1 MIRRILLFVNLIL
14 ILASMWIALTIGQI
28 RGPQANP
35 DSVVRN
41 IIYAHVP
48 SSICA
53 MLCFVV
59 LLVASIGYLIT
70 SKRTWDLLAMA
81 SAEVGTVF
89 AAILNLT
96 GSIFSRAE
104 WGMWWT
110 PSPRLVSAAL
120 LWFLCV
126 VYLIL
131 RSSIAGSADKKARI
145 CAVYGIIA
153 FLDVPMVYISAR
165 YMQDIHQ
172 PSFSFDAAGQR
183 LAFFMS
189 MASIVLLG
197 ALLIWIRTDLLKI
210 KNRLEEHF

>member
-1 MIRRILLFVNLIL
+1 MRPILLVFAMGL
-14 ILASMWIALTIGQI
+14 ILASMWTALTVGQI
-28 RGPQANP
+28 QGPPANP

-41 IIYAHVP
+41 IIYVHVP

-59 LLVASIGYLIT
+59 LLVTSIGYLAT
-70 SKRTWDLLAMA
+70 SRRIWDQVSVAA
-81 SAEVGTVF
+81 AEVGVVF

-104 WGMWWT
+104 WGIWWT
-110 PSPRLVSAAL
+110 PSPRLISAAL
-120 LWFLCV
+120 LWFLYV

-131 RSSIAGSADKKARI
+131 RSSLEGSADKKAKI

-165 YMQDIHQ
+165 YLPDVHRAT
-172 PSFSFDAAGQR
+172 FSFDAAGQR
-183 LAFFMS
+183 AAFFLS
-189 MASIVLLG
+189 MAAMALL
-197 ALLIWIRTDLLKI
+197 ASLLIWI
-210 KNRLEEHF
+210 

>member
-1 MIRRILLFVNLIL
+1 MRPILLVFAMGL
-14 ILASMWIALTIGQI
+14 ILASMWTALTVGQI
-28 RGPQANP
+28 QGPPANP

-41 IIYAHVP
+41 IIYIHVP

-59 LLVASIGYLIT
+59 LLVTSIGYLAT
-70 SKRTWDLLAMA
+70 SRRIWDQVSVAA
-81 SAEVGTVF
+81 AEVGVVF

-104 WGMWWT
+104 WGIWWT
-110 PSPRLVSAAL
+110 PSPRLISAAL
-120 LWFLCV
+120 LWFLYV

-131 RSSIAGSADKKARI
+131 RSSLEGSADKKAKI

-165 YMQDIHQ
+165 YLPVVHRAT
-172 PSFSFDAAGQR
+172 FSFDAAGQR
-183 LAFFMS
+183 AAFFLS
-189 MASIVLLG
+189 MAAMALL
-197 ALLIWIRTDLLKI
+197 ASLLIWIRTDFLQI
-210 KNRLEEHF
+210 KTRFEEQL

>member
-1 MIRRILLFVNLIL
+1 MIRRILLCLDMIL
-14 ILASMWIALTIGQI
+14 ILTALWLSLTAGRIQ
-28 RGPQANP
+28 GPQANP

-53 MLCFVV
+53 MLCFIV
-59 LLVASIGYLIT
+59 LLVASVAYLKT
-70 SKRTWDLLAMA
+70 SKGIWDQVAMA

-89 AAILNLT
+89 AVILNLT
-96 GSIFSRAE
+96 GSVFSRAE
-104 WGMWWT
+104 WGLWWT

-120 LWFLCV
+120 LWFLYV

-131 RSSIAGSADKKARI
+131 RASISGSADKKARI

-165 YMQDIHQ
+165 YLPDIHRA
-172 PSFSFDAAGQR
+172 SFSFDAAGQR
-183 LAFFMS
+183 ITFFLS

-197 ALLIWIRTDLLKI
+197 ALLIWIRTDLLKLQN
-210 KNRLEEHF
+210 KLQEHI

>member
-1 MIRRILLFVNLIL
+1 MWMSLTVGRI
-14 ILASMWIALTIGQI
+14 Q
-28 RGPQANP
+28 GPDANP

-53 MLCFVV
+53 MLCFII
-59 LLVASIGYLIT
+59 LLVASIVYLST
-70 SKRTWDLLAMA
+70 SNRVWDLVALA

-96 GSIFSRAE
+96 GCIFSRAE

-120 LWFLCV
+120 LGFLYV

-131 RSSIAGSADKKARI
+131 RSSISGSADKKARI

-165 YMQDIHQ
+165 YLPDIHRAA
-172 PSFSFDAAGQR
+172 FSFDATGQR
-183 LAFFMS
+183 VAFFMS
-189 MASIVLLG
+189 MASIVMLG
-197 ALLIWIRTDLLKI
+197 SLLIWLRTDLLKI
-210 KNRLEEHF
+210 QNRLQEHI

>member
-1 MIRRILLFVNLIL
+1 MIL
-14 ILASMWIALTIGQI
+14 ILTSMWLSLTVGRIK
-28 RGPQANP
+28 GPEANP

-41 IIYAHVP
+41 VIYAHVP

-59 LLVASIGYLIT
+59 LLVASIVYLVT
-70 SKRTWDLLAMA
+70 SKRIWDQVALA
-81 SAEVGTVF
+81 SAEVGMIF

-104 WGMWWT
+104 WGPWWT
-110 PSPRLVSAAL
+110 PTPRLVTAAL
-120 LWFLCV
+120 LWFLYV

-131 RSSIAGSADKKARI
+131 RSSISGSADKKARI

-153 FLDVPMVYISAR
+153 FLDVPLVYISAR
-165 YMQDIHQ
+165 YLPDIHRA
-172 PSFSFDAAGQR
+172 SFSFDAAGQR
-183 LAFFMS
+183 TAFFMS

-197 ALLIWIRTDLLKI
+197 ALLIWIRTDVLKI
-210 KNRLEEHF
+210 QNRLQEDF